1 MSRFI
6 ARAERYRFKR
16 AMTAEEHSSSAG
28 RPELDLD
35 EERDDGNEDRAP
47 VAGGLCRLDAPDSAA
62 DEDAG

>member
-1 MSRFI
+1 LSRFI
-6 ARAERYRFKR
+6 ARAERYRFER

-35 EERDDGNEDRAP
+35 DERDDPEDEGAP

-62 DEDAG
+62 DEDPG